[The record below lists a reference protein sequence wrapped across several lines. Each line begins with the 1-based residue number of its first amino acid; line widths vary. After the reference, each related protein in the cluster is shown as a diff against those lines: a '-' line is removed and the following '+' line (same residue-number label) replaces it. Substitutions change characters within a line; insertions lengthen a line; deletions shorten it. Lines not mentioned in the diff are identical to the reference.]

1 MTDSEI
7 TQLLEENNLILCKDN
22 IIRRKKDNHPA
33 CPNYII
39 QPLGIMKQ
47 DFQQLSPFQEKIY
60 GACILSLVE
69 IVLNNKHY
77 RYQLPEI
84 KDELRGEMLIAFDTA
99 EKYFDR
105 EKGSTWYSYLFRV
118 MYTNGVHVLE
128 RHNAEKEFMEKV
140 KEAYEEQL
148 SIENSGRKTC
158 TTNIDN

>member
-47 DFQQLSPFQEKIY
+47 DNQQLSPFQEKIY
-60 GACILSLVE
+60 GAGILSLVE

-77 RYQLPEI
+77 KFQSPEM
-84 KDELRGEMLIAFDTA
+84 KDELRGEMMMAFTSA

-105 EKGSTWYSYLFRV
+105 TKGSTWYSYLFRV
-118 MYTNGVHVLE
+118 MYTNGVHVLQHYNDE
-128 RHNAEKEFMEKV
+128 HDFVEKMNEYLEEALALENCGKKV
-140 KEAYEEQL
+140 
-148 SIENSGRKTC
+148 C
-158 TTNIDN
+158 TVNHD

>member
-47 DFQQLSPFQEKIY
+47 DNQQLSPFQEKIY

-77 RYQLPEI
+77 KYQSPEI
-84 KDELRGEMLIAFDTA
+84 KDELRGEMMIAFDTA

-105 EKGSTWYSYLFRV
+105 SKGSTWYSYLFRV
-118 MYTNGVHVLE
+118 MYTNGVHVLQHYNDE
-128 RHNAEKEFMEKV
+128 RDFVEKMNEYLE
-140 KEAYEEQL
+140 EAL
-148 SIENSGRKTC
+148 ALENSGKKVC
-158 TTNIDN
+158 TVNHD

>member
-47 DFQQLSPFQEKIY
+47 DNQQLSPFQEKIY

-77 RYQLPEI
+77 KFQSPEM
-84 KDELRGEMLIAFDTA
+84 KDELRGEMMMAFTSA

-105 EKGSTWYSYLFRV
+105 TKGSTWYSYLFRV
-118 MYTNGVHVLE
+118 MYTNGVHVLQHYNDE
-128 RHNAEKEFMEKV
+128 RDFVEKMNEYLED
-140 KEAYEEQL
+140 ELA
-148 SIENSGRKTC
+148 IENAGKKIC
-158 TTNIDN
+158 TMNIN